1 MRETRLGGRERG
13 LPRLRPQGYPASAS
27 KAAETRPLSLSTK
40 VGGPKDACSRSCNA
54 WHGINIGKVKQKSMV
69 MLVRVTMQ
77 THVKGSRGSGKVRRR
92 DHLRKAQGHHG
103 QGHGQGRSELHTLS
117 LIQKSKYI
125 QPIDRERS
133 IWSRSQH

>member
-69 MLVRVTMQ
+69 MLVQVTMQ
-77 THVKGSRGSGKVRRR
+77 TYVKGSRGSGKVIDGITYARRKVTAAKVMVKVAVNYTR
-92 DHLRKAQGHHG
+92 
-103 QGHGQGRSELHTLS
+103 S

-133 IWSRSQH
+133 MWSRSQH